1 MAFQRFRP
9 LTHLPQLPAF
19 VTYRRLY
26 QVDHCRAHLSDADSV
41 SLPARFT
48 SPDLD
53 TFDLIALPH
62 IDVATALQTRPVTV
76 THPIVSLYLCFV
88 SPCRFACPLSGMP
101 FLGSPCSNIYAHRDF
116 RVCRKPCIPRLLQL
130 SHCLE
135 PEALVPWLG
144 LTRAT
149 QHL

>member
-88 SPCRFACPLSGMP
+88 SPCRFACPLS
-101 FLGSPCSNIYAHRDF
+101 LACCSSVRHVPTFMRTAISEFAGNPAYQDYCN
-116 RVCRKPCIPRLLQL
+116 CRI
-130 SHCLE
+130 
-135 PEALVPWLG
+135 ALNPKRSFHG
-144 LTRAT
+144 LD
-149 QHL
+149 